1 MKPLIT
7 LLLVILTLASNA
19 QIEKLDTTMLPKI
32 RMEGFERS
40 QVMDILSMLT
50 DVHGPRLTN
59 STGYKNAA
67 EYARK
72 SLEGWGVFNVKFDY
86 WGEDFGRGWDLKKF
100 ALHSLEPV
108 YFPIVAYPKA
118 WSPGIKGT
126 VKADVV
132 YLEVNSEADIAKNKG
147 KLKGKIVLY
156 SLPTI
161 VKTNFDTY
169 ATRLDNERLLE
180 LANSGP
186 AESFSG
192 RRFRAP
198 SEPQRLAYM
207 KWDLCMKEGVVA
219 VLEASTRFDDG
230 ALLVSGATV
239 PYPAEVPF
247 NERERDLS
255 AKAPKILPQIIVAAE
270 HYDRMVRQIK

>member
-72 SLEGWGVFNVKFDY
+72 SLEGWGVSNVKFDY

-126 VKADVV
+126 VKAES
-132 YLEVNSEADIAKNKG
+132 LCLAF
-147 KLKGKIVLY
+147 VLNAG
-156 SLPTI
+156 S
-161 VKTNFDTY
+161 
-169 ATRLDNERLLE
+169 R
-180 LANSGP
+180 
-186 AESFSG
+186 
-192 RRFRAP
+192 
-198 SEPQRLAYM
+198 
-207 KWDLCMKEGVVA
+207 
-219 VLEASTRFDDG
+219 
-230 ALLVSGATV
+230 
-239 PYPAEVPF
+239 
-247 NERERDLS
+247 
-255 AKAPKILPQIIVAAE
+255 
-270 HYDRMVRQIK
+270 